1 MTRPVLLAAQWVSL
15 EKGVL
20 TLGFPPGLEKQ
31 RSLVESD
38 RTKKAIEARMA
49 ELGHPVKIRW
59 ITLEDAAPVSGA
71 PAATSTVSP
80 TPPRPATPLP
90 ASAPEAPSRPP
101 EKVKPIKTDLAE
113 FKNDPLI
120 REALELFKGQL
131 TEVAPNDSQAG

>member
-1 MTRPVLLAAQWVSL
+1 MTRPVLQAAQWVGL
-15 EKGVL
+15 DKGVL

-38 RTKKAIEARMA
+38 RTRKAIEARMV
-49 ELGHPVKIRW
+49 ELGHPLKIRW
-59 ITLEDAAPVSGA
+59 ITLEDATPASGA
-71 PAATSTVSP
+71 PTATPAVSSP
-80 TPPRPATPLP
+80 VPRPATPLP
-90 ASAPEAPSRPP
+90 ASAPEAPTRPP

>member
-1 MTRPVLLAAQWVSL
+1 MTRPVLQAAQWVGL

-38 RTKKAIEARMA
+38 RTRKAIEARMA

-59 ITLEDAAPVSGA
+59 ITLEDAAPASVSTT
-71 PAATSTVSP
+71 ATSAAPLTV
-80 TPPRPATPLP
+80 PRPTTAAPKTT
-90 ASAPEAPSRPP
+90 PEAPVRPP

-131 TEVAPNDSQAG
+131 TEVAPNDSEGN